1 MHVKQKE
8 IWAQKIT
15 NKMKSSSTDPLTED
29 QLNAILDVIESECDY
44 CRSETEWRS
53 MGGSI

>member
-1 MHVKQKE
+1 M
-8 IWAQKIT
+8 

-29 QLNAILDVIESECDY
+29 QLNAVLDVIEDVCDY